1 MFAICAFAYVDMW
14 IYVCMLLKANKCRT
28 LRTLSMYRMCHIK
41 QLPLFIM
48 CEYYNDRSETVI
60 QRVRPRNCAL
70 MVFFRFYTRK

>member
-1 MFAICAFAYVDMW
+1 
-14 IYVCMLLKANKCRT
+14 
-28 LRTLSMYRMCHIK
+28 MCHIK

-70 MVFFRFYTRK
+70 VVFFGFTHVNEANTRMSYGSVFVELLLMIRLSAST